1 MPAMPCHGTPCLQ
14 VPQPNVHPHATLEE
28 NIQMHKLWEAM
39 HKTSDKK
46 ERAKIKEE
54 YSALRERMREEA
66 KHRIYS
72 DVRRCA
78 RGRCSRTTPT
88 RTDTT
93 RTHVLTHSRP
103 PHLAERVCSLAVF
116 SCSLARSLART
127 QNQTRGTD
135 GTERANGAERK
146 VARFGE

>member
-1 MPAMPCHGTPCLQ
+1 
-14 VPQPNVHPHATLEE
+14 
-28 NIQMHKLWEAM
+28 MHKLWEAM

-93 RTHVLTHSRP
+93 RTDARAHSLPQDPLP
-103 PHLAERVCSLAVF
+103 PHLAERVVCSLAVF
-116 SCSLARSLART
+116 SCSLARSLSRT